1 MGSVVSARRLSSCGT
16 CHSTACGI
24 FLDQGSTRVPCIG
37 KWITI
42 HCTTRKVLD
51 HLHYWIA
58 IIISSANTIATMSY
72 YTQYLIWHS
81 HLLYEVNTIIFPISQ
96 RTGARHV
103 TLKEWLSASFMW
115 FTFPSQMINLC
126 QILDSVLKRKDIT
139 LLTKVCL
146 VKAMVFP
153 VVTYRC
159 ESWTIKKAEGQRI
172 EALEK
177 WCRRRLLKVPWAERR
192 PNQSILKEINLNI
205 HWKDWCWSWSFN
217 TLATWCQELIH

>member
-1 MGSVVSARRLSSCGT
+1 MTECRAPCHRCSSGTPLRLLEADWKIRGWT
-16 CHSTACGI
+16 
-24 FLDQGSTRVPCIG
+24 DCI
-37 KWITI
+37 
-42 HCTTRKVLD
+42 LF
-51 HLHYWIA
+51 Y
-58 IIISSANTIATMSY
+58 
-72 YTQYLIWHS
+72 
-81 HLLYEVNTIIFPISQ
+81 Q

-172 EALEK
+172 DALEK

-192 PNQSILKEINLNI
+192 SNQSILKEINPEYSLERLMLKLKFQYFGHLMSRADSLEKI
-205 HWKDWCWSWSFN
+205 LMPRKIEGRSRGGH
-217 TLATWCQELIH
+217 